1 MSFVRL
7 NVLPVALVVSALLML
22 VPSHA
27 AAQSAGL
34 YTLDRPAS
42 AIGFTIYAS
51 KIFQIRREGQFK
63 DFTGQLAYD
72 PASPA
77 NTRVD
82 LTVFT
87 ASVDMQ
93 NSDHTQLV
101 KSGPFFDVD
110 HYPTM
115 HFSSESTEIKSD
127 GTLSMTGDM
136 TIRGITKRM
145 TVPVRLRQ
153 SALTGGV
160 PGALFETKF
169 QIDRTE
175 FGINGIPNW
184 GGFKAS
190 ISKVVDIHIAIAA
203 APSYF

>member
-1 MSFVRL
+1 MSLVRL
-7 NVLPVALVVSALLML
+7 KVLPVAPIVSALLML
-22 VPSHA
+22 APSHA
-27 AAQSAGL
+27 LAQSAGV

-42 AIGFTIYAS
+42 AVGFTIYAS

-136 TIRGITKRM
+136 TIRDVTKPVTFDVTGKLVGDTITG
-145 TVPVRLRQ
+145 
-153 SALTGGV
+153 SAT
-160 PGALFETKF
+160 T
-169 QIDRTE
+169 QILMKD
-175 FGINGIPNW
+175 FGIDP
-184 GGFKAS
+184 
-190 ISKVVDIHIAIAA
+190 
-203 APSYF
+203 PSVAGMLTVKDGVTIKLNFTAKEAK